1 MNRKIFVGGLHW
13 NTTNGMSCDLS
24 WPLSLTVLEGLKA
37 YFEQFGQVVD
47 CNIMRDPTGRSR
59 CFGFVTF
66 ADPLAVDIVLQKTH
80 ILDKKQVSGAFLFAS
95 LPPLIPLQIDPKR
108 AIPRDQPHP
117 LPQASQS
124 SLGRDRPSSGM
135 PSREENKVFV
145 GGIHVEADEEDLR
158 DVMSHFGEVVETIL
172 MRDRETGRSRGFGF
186 VTFASHDAALKACE
200 EQDLRIRAR
209 RVYRLPTLLRRL
221 SH

>member
-1 MNRKIFVGGLHW
+1 
-13 NTTNGMSCDLS
+13 MSCFSPTHL
-24 WPLSLTVLEGLKA
+24 PSL
-37 YFEQFGQVVD
+37 
-47 CNIMRDPTGRSR
+47 N
-59 CFGFVTF
+59 
-66 ADPLAVDIVLQKTH
+66 
-80 ILDKKQVSGAFLFAS
+80 
-95 LPPLIPLQIDPKR
+95 PLQIDPKR

-117 LPQASQS
+117 LPQSSQGS
-124 SLGRDRPSSGM
+124 FSKDRPSSVI

-145 GGIHVEADEEDLR
+145 GGIHVEANEEDLK

-209 RVYRLPTLLRRL
+209 RVYMLPTFLKQVLC
-221 SH
+221 